1 MSNVKRTEL
10 EILDKAITLACE
22 NENLRH
28 QLQKAKESKMCCACY
43 KDDYK
48 LKKGDI
54 EGLKRQLTILD
65 DEDVVVEIT
74 VKQFEEYKKLKSIL
88 TEIKEIAEN
97 TAFIDNDDVVLEILQ
112 KFSEC
117 EVEDEF

>member
-48 LKKGDI
+48 LKKEDI
-54 EGLKRQLTILD
+54 EGLKRLYENKLENQKNELKA
-65 DEDVVVEIT
+65 E
-74 VKQFEEYKKLKSIL
+74 KQ
-88 TEIKEIAEN
+88 KE
-97 TAFIDNDDVVLEILQ
+97 VLETELYEKMQASNKAIELLRWLYKEQ
-112 KFSEC
+112 
-117 EVEDEF
+117 VDD